1 MAISSPPISMTRHFA
16 TPDVHVNNLQETSNT
31 NDDQVSLNDDA
42 VIKVTSIVEERYSKD
57 VEFEVLESKPALI
70 IPSPQAFQS
79 PSMLSGGDPSQLDEE
94 LEDLDDQ
101 MDMTSF
107 SIATTETND
116 EGDPSQKVEDFSSS
130 LHVKRELEQLVSKK
144 HFDYDN
150 LSLLTDFFVKH
161 PLVLLN
167 DTSLSNRYKGYTYNC
182 LAELLKFLQTH
193 SVLDVLGSSHS
204 EFVELLQD
212 ARRFPFHK
220 EWLDDIEKRALLP
233 GLQVSQDALQK
244 LLDSKHILTQ
254 HVADLKHQ
262 LASSEAV
269 LQNITQQEAQILQTR
284 AALSDPIGY

>member
-116 EGDPSQKVEDFSSS
+116 EVSRNDDAFKKVSSNI
-130 LHVKRELEQLVSKK
+130 EEQFPKIDDIIVSK
-144 HFDYDN
+144 
-150 LSLLTDFFVKH
+150 
-161 PLVLLN
+161 
-167 DTSLSNRYKGYTYNC
+167 
-182 LAELLKFLQTH
+182 
-193 SVLDVLGSSHS
+193 
-204 EFVELLQD
+204 
-212 ARRFPFHK
+212 
-220 EWLDDIEKRALLP
+220 
-233 GLQVSQDALQK
+233 
-244 LLDSKHILTQ
+244 SKP
-254 HVADLKHQ
+254 
-262 LASSEAV
+262 S
-269 LQNITQQEAQILQTR
+269 
-284 AALSDPIGY
+284 P